1 MKNNKNKTLKKV
13 TLIVIS
19 IVMVLSMIN
28 LSHPGGDGRQNHQL
42 GISASASNAAPIYP
56 TSQWVNNAA
65 SHIYDKWGRNTSNE
79 LDVLEYKSNL
89 NFLSW
94 YQQNYYSIPTS
105 HRNFTR
111 TNASI
116 IIGMY
121 QTTDASGNKLISEIT
136 QYEMSTKATISPF
149 NTSYVVNHVLGK
161 LVSNSTV
168 ASGGSIAHILVY
180 KYHEDNSS
188 LTYALLDKN
197 GKITPMDPY
206 VRVNDF
212 TIYYGI
218 WPFQMSGTSYN
229 IYVDFANYYNAL
241 NFKNFL
247 ISTLTIDAL
256 VQDLLTIVVFS
267 VITGSIG
274 DLGNAFLPT
283 AAGALFGV
291 GSSLVDDL
299 LGTTSPLKIA
309 DNFNTLFSN
318 EWRYLGE
325 FRLVY
330 TLNNWAYGL
339 VPQFSVWGRINPGNS
354 LFQAFDS
361 VQPLTG
367 GDTVQNYLSIWNDIE
382 SGIGLNNKVYAPEPF
397 DWTQYIIPV

>member
-206 VRVNDF
+206 AQLLSVYTNLNSPRYLHSLLNSVLKLSAIFNGLVVPSKSS
-212 TIYYGI
+212 TKLEPTPNRAPAAVGR
-218 WPFQMSGTSYN
+218 
-229 IYVDFANYYNAL
+229 NAL
-241 NFKNFL
+241 PKSPIDPVMTEKTTMVRRSCTRASMVSVDIKKFL
-247 ISTLTIDAL
+247 KFRAL
-256 VQDLLTIVVFS
+256 
-267 VITGSIG
+267 GS
-274 DLGNAFLPT
+274 
-283 AAGALFGV
+283 
-291 GSSLVDDL
+291 
-299 LGTTSPLKIA
+299 
-309 DNFNTLFSN
+309 
-318 EWRYLGE
+318 
-325 FRLVY
+325 
-330 TLNNWAYGL
+330 
-339 VPQFSVWGRINPGNS
+339 
-354 LFQAFDS
+354 
-361 VQPLTG
+361 
-367 GDTVQNYLSIWNDIE
+367 
-382 SGIGLNNKVYAPEPF
+382 
-397 DWTQYIIPV
+397 